1 MADRPQKAEWFGKA
15 RKGTRL
21 RGRAAHGREKARKGM
36 TRARATAPSAT
47 PLWRKLGSYLELRD
61 EEKGF
66 LAELERTVVGH
77 PPRTDLLQQGE
88 RYGDVR
94 VMREGWAMRHKALP
108 DGRRQVVNFVLPGDI
123 IGIYCNLFDTAD
135 HSVTTLTAVSVAIFP
150 AGRVVELFQRFPRLA
165 AALAW
170 SGAKEEAIVA
180 ERLLS
185 LGRRTALERTA
196 HLIVELLRRLTVVNM
211 ADDGRFTL
219 PVTQEIL
226 ADALGLSIVHMNR
239 TLRRLRDGGLIEVN
253 GQRITVNDVRQLASV
268 GQFDE
273 LYLHLIRAPK
283 RLDQAFEVARD
294 GLRLA

>member
-1 MADRPQKAEWFGKA
+1 
-15 RKGTRL
+15 
-21 RGRAAHGREKARKGM
+21 M
-36 TRARATAPSAT
+36 TRARATVPSAT
-47 PLWRKLGSYLELRD
+47 PLWRKLGSYLELKD

-66 LAELERTVVGH
+66 LAGLERTVVGH

-94 VMREGWAMRHKALP
+94 VMRDGWAMRHKALP

-123 IGIYCNLFDTAD
+123 IGIYCNLFDVAD
-135 HSVTTLTAVSVAIFP
+135 HSVTTLTNVTVANFP
-150 AGRVVELFQRFPRLA
+150 PERVVELFQRFPRLA

-170 SGAKEEAIVA
+170 AGAKEEAIVA

-196 HLIVELLRRLTVVNM
+196 HLIVEMLRRLTVVNL
-211 ADDGRFTL
+211 AENGRFTL

-253 GQRITVNDVRQLASV
+253 GQKITVNDLRQLASV

-283 RLDQAFEVARD
+283 RLDQAFEAVRGDRD
-294 GLRLA
+294 GVRLA